1 MENQGKSESQMK
13 ASYIGAFVGFVGMLI
28 VFIYAMFS

>member
-1 MENQGKSESQMK
+1 MENQGKTEPQMK

-28 VFIYAMFS
+28 VFIYAIFS

>member
-1 MENQGKSESQMK
+1 MENQGKTKAQMK
-13 ASYIGAFVGFVGMLI
+13 ASYIGASVGFVGMLI